1 MENSWDGI
9 AIINQDYR
17 LLEANQRFADMLG
30 YTLEELPTLHVWD
43 WEANFD
49 EQEIRRI
56 FSRLELHRETFE
68 TLHRRKDGSIY
79 DAEVSIYGTI
89 IDNETVVFASIR
101 DVSKRKQLE
110 KELRGSMERALDFK
124 YTLDQVHDCVF
135 MFDAESLLFTYTN
148 MGAILQVGYSE
159 AELRQMHPYDIKP
172 DYPEPAFRE
181 MISPM
186 LHGEMVYYYFETVH
200 RHRDGHDIPVDIFL
214 QYFKPESSRPYFI
227 AIVRDIRDR
236 KALETE
242 LLRHK
247 ENLEQRVDE
256 KTRKLMLAK
265 EAADSANQAKSTFI
279 ANMSH
284 EIRTPLTSITGMVEL
299 LRNSDI
305 SQEQKSMLD
314 NIDIASE
321 HLLDVINA
329 ILDMAKIEAGKVELE
344 TLDIDLEE
352 LVINVSLMVRERAK
366 AKGLQLVLQHDNS
379 HHRLIGDQTR
389 LQQAL
394 LNYVSNAVKFT
405 QQGQIHIRT
414 SVEELSAEEVLVR
427 FEVQDTGIGIERD
440 VIDRLFATFE
450 QADNSD
456 TRSYGGTGLG
466 LAITKKIAELYQG
479 EVGVVSELGVGSTFW
494 LTCRLKKS
502 ASGDRGEANHLVF
515 DIPAMSILARDFKGN
530 SILVVDDEPV
540 NRMLATTFLAD
551 KALQQVETVE
561 DGAQALEALQHKSYD
576 LILMDMQMPVMN
588 GLEATEKIRQLA
600 NGVNVPIIAMTANA
614 YKDARDRCIAAGMN
628 DLISKPYRMK
638 ELHAIVLKWI
648 SSSAI

>member
-405 QQGQIHIRT
+405 QQGQIHICT

-479 EVGVVSELGVGSTFW
+479 EVGVVSEPGVGSTFW